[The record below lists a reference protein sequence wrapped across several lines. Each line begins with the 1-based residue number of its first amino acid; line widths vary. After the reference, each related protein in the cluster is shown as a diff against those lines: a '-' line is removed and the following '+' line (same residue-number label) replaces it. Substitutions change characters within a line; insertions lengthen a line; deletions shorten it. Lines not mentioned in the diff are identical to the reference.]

1 MNYRD
6 YKGRRTDKIKKD
18 DICLFGDIVEGG
30 EDLNTILENENYYSY
45 DREMLVYFKII
56 EKNNNLLDTKIKI
69 TELITM
75 SDVA

>member
-1 MNYRD
+1 MVSSE
-6 YKGRRTDKIKKD
+6 IKEN

-45 DREMLVYFKII
+45 DCEMLVYFKII